1 MPDNKDLGTEGGDD
15 LPGRLL
21 SFEVEERLRAIFA
34 IVKTQTGQDLSLYK
48 ESTVLRRIERRM
60 GANNVGDLAG
70 YIDLLGK
77 SRQEVQD
84 LCRDILIGVTSFFR
98 DPEAFGVLAREV
110 LPQLFAG
117 RDPDDPIRIWHAGC
131 ATGEEAYSTAIMAR
145 AFLAEKNLSNRV
157 QIFATDLDEG
167 AIVQA
172 RSGFFSADI
181 VAAFGEGIVAL
192 DGSID
197 RAQLGRLV
205 FGNTA
210 RLAQLSAIVWP
221 LTRRLVEQLGDRR
234 DQSRWLTT
242 MAVQRWAEG
251 RWPDAL
257 LMLARAAETH
267 RRLGDAA
274 SAAESDYNR
283 AEGLERQ
290 GGVC

>member
-1 MPDNKDLGTEGGDD
+1 MPDNKDLGTGSGDD
-15 LPGRLL
+15 LPGGLL

-34 IVKTQTGQDLSLYK
+34 IVKTQTGQDLGLYK

-145 AFLAEKNLSNRV
+145 EFLAEKNLSNRV

-172 RSGFFSADI
+172 RSGFFSTDI
-181 VAAFGEGIVAL
+181 AAAVGEKRLQAFFTYQDGRYQVDKSVREMIVFAHHNLFKDPPFSRL
-192 DGSID
+192 D
-197 RAQLGRLV
+197 L
-205 FGNTA
+205 
-210 RLAQLSAIVWP
+210 IVCRKANYRVK
-221 LTRRLVEQLGDRR
+221 LLRVRRSFFEVLRSKL
-234 DQSRWLTT
+234 RWG
-242 MAVQRWAEG
+242 QR
-251 RWPDAL
+251 
-257 LMLARAAETH
+257 
-267 RRLGDAA
+267 
-274 SAAESDYNR
+274 
-283 AEGLERQ
+283 
-290 GGVC
+290 